1 MSRDGVKNV
10 AVRLFALTAALLA
23 MGLAGCSADTPE
35 AAPPASPAAQ
45 PSIAPPTDA
54 RDALAGLAALGMDLR
69 YAALYTLDVGDGA
82 PRNVVATVAA
92 DGSWR
97 VDIPNGA
104 LGGTAGVS
112 VVRNT
117 NGVYQCTLST
127 PTNPVVPTCIR
138 VATRG
143 EKVPRRYDPK
153 VQRLFRQ
160 WLSVFTDRQS
170 PLAVSEVQPLAG
182 AQGSCY
188 AVDSVSASLDAPVD
202 VGIYC
207 YSPDGLLTAARVEF
221 GVLKLVNRVEGP
233 PTVQLPGPEAA
244 GQPMGMNSPPPV
256 VQPSDFPQSGQVIS
270 PG

>member
-1 MSRDGVKNV
+1 M
-10 AVRLFALTAALLA
+10 RLFALTAALLI
-23 MGLAGCSADTPE
+23 MGLGGCSADTPE
-35 AAPPASPAAQ
+35 AAPPSASPQAEPAA
-45 PSIAPPTDA
+45 DA
-54 RDALAGLAALGMDLR
+54 RDALAGLAALGQDLK

-82 PRNVVATVAA
+82 PRNVIATVAK

-104 LGGTAGVS
+104 LGGTTGVS
-112 VVRNT
+112 VVRNA

-127 PTNPVVPTCIR
+127 PTNPVASVCVR
-138 VATRG
+138 VADKG
-143 EKVPRRYDPK
+143 ERVPRKYDPK

-160 WLSVFTDRQS
+160 WLSVFTDRQAA
-170 PLAVSEVQPLAG
+170 LAVSAVQPLPG

-207 YSPDGLLTAARVEF
+207 YSPEGLLTAARVEF
-221 GVLKLVNRVEGP
+221 GVLKLVNQVDGP
-233 PTVQLPGPEAA
+233 DTVPLPGPEVA

-256 VQPSDFPQSGQVIS
+256 VPPSLAP
-270 PG
+270 PA